1 VPLLIDLKPGEK
13 VIINGAVIE
22 NAGHSTKLRVL
33 NDSNILREKD
43 IVADGDNITP
53 AGRVYFF
60 VQNAYIFPGSRD
72 KYVELFLRCLDDYV
86 MSCASA
92 APLGEEL
99 RAAVAGQE
107 YYKALKLARKL
118 LKHESQVLDL
128 YNRAAA
134 ATPAESEAGQD

>member
-13 VIINGAVIE
+13 VIVNGAVVE

-43 IVADGDNITP
+43 IVADGENITP

-60 VQNAYIFPGSRD
+60 IQNSYIFPTSRA
-72 KYVELFLRCLDDYV
+72 KYVALFERCLSEYV
-86 MSCASA
+86 ASCASA
-92 APLGEEL
+92 ADLAEEI
-99 RAAVAGQE
+99 RAAVAGAE

-118 LKHESQVLDL
+118 LKHEAQILDAFAKA
-128 YNRAAA
+128 N
-134 ATPAESEAGQD
+134 EASS

>member
-1 VPLLIDLKPGEK
+1 MPLLIDLKPGEK
-13 VIINGAVIE
+13 VIVNGAVVE

-60 VQNAYIFPGSRD
+60 IQNSYIFPGNRA
-72 KYVELFLRCLDDYV
+72 KYVALFEHCIEEYV

-92 APLGEEL
+92 EPLANEI
-99 RAAVAGQE
+99 RAAVAGTE

-118 LKHESQVLDL
+118 LKHEAQTLDA
-128 YNRAAA
+128 YNKASAAKA
-134 ATPAESEAGQD
+134 

>member
-1 VPLLIDLKPGEK
+1 MPLLIDLKPGEK
-13 VIINGAVIE
+13 VIINGAVVE

-60 VQNAYIFPGSRD
+60 IQNAYIFPSSRA
-72 KYVELFLRCLDDYV
+72 KYVGLFEHCLDDYV
-86 MSCASA
+86 MSCTSA

-99 RAAVAGQE
+99 RAAVASQE

-118 LKHESQVLDL
+118 LKHEAQLLEL
-128 YNRAAA
+128 YNRANQ
-134 ATPAESEAGQD
+134 EASADQA

>member
-1 VPLLIDLKPGEK
+1 MPLLIDLKPGEK
-13 VIINGAVIE
+13 VIVNGAVVE

-60 VQNAYIFPGSRD
+60 IQNAYVFPGSRQ
-72 KYVELFLRCLDDYV
+72 KYVALFERCLNDYV
-86 MSCASA
+86 TSCASA
-92 APLGEEL
+92 EGLGEEI
-99 RAAVAGQE
+99 RAAMAGQE

-118 LKHESQVLDL
+118 LKHEAQVL
-128 YNRAAA
+128 
-134 ATPAESEAGQD
+134 EAFNQANQST

>member
-1 VPLLIDLKPGEK
+1 MPLLIDLKPGEK
-13 VIINGAVIE
+13 VIVNGAVVE

-43 IVADGDNITP
+43 IIADGDNITP

-60 VQNAYIFPGSRD
+60 VQNAYIFPGSRA
-72 KYVELFLRCLDDYV
+72 KYLGMFERCLNDYIS
-86 MSCASA
+86 SCLSA

-99 RAAVAGQE
+99 RSAVAGSE

-118 LKHESQVLDL
+118 LKHEAQVLDGF
-128 YNRAAA
+128 
-134 ATPAESEAGQD
+134 TKVPDSST

>member
-1 VPLLIDLKPGEK
+1 MPLLIDLKPGEK
-13 VIINGAVIE
+13 VIVNGAVVE

-60 VQNAYIFPGSRD
+60 IQNSYIFPASRS
-72 KYVELFLRCLDDYV
+72 KYIALFERCLNDYV
-86 MSCASA
+86 DSCASA
-92 APLGEEL
+92 AQLGEDI
-99 RAAVAGQE
+99 RQAVNNQE

-118 LKHESQVLDL
+118 LKHEAQVLESFNL
-128 YNRAAA
+128 AASS
-134 ATPAESEAGQD
+134 TKP

>member
-13 VIINGAVIE
+13 VIINGAVVE

-60 VQNAYIFPGSRD
+60 IQNAYIFPGSRD
-72 KYVELFLRCLDDYV
+72 KYIGLFERCLEDYV
-86 MSCASA
+86 TSCTSA
-92 APLGEEL
+92 APLGDEL
-99 RAAVAGQE
+99 RAAVANHE

-118 LKHESQVLDL
+118 LKHESQILDI
-128 YNRAAA
+128 YNRTI
-134 ATPAESEAGQD
+134 ATEDGPDSDQD